1 MIGKV
6 YLDRRNDKVREG
18 FMDLR
23 NPNVKEDL
31 YGFKESYL

>member
-6 YLDRRNDKVREG
+6 CLDRRNHKVREG

-23 NPNVKEDL
+23 NPIGREELSGSKE
-31 YGFKESYL
+31 F